1 MNLIYIKPSDDIQS
15 IFRVYR
21 FGQDKPCYI
30 YRLLSQGTMEEKIY
44 NRQVTKQ
51 SLAMRVVDEQQLDRH
66 FTQSELKE
74 LYNFQPDIW
83 DESRKH
89 DTPVLP
95 NDSILA
101 ELLKS
106 CEKWISRYHE
116 HDTLLQNREDEG
128 LSEAERQAA
137 WKEYEAEKQG
147 RLKSH
152 PMSQPSTSQSDER
165 NIMPDLSAIHDWIP
179 PGLNHIQ
186 QLQYI
191 ELYEQEKLRQQ
202 IEYQIMIEQY
212 RLQQQIQGNHNLQKN
227 HKNNQILNSLLNG
240 KK

>member
-1 MNLIYIKPSDDIQS
+1 MQS

-83 DESRKH
+83 DESRQH

-95 NDSILA
+95 SDPVLA

-106 CEKWISRYHE
+106 SGKWISRYHE

-128 LSEAERQAA
+128 LSEAERKAA
-137 WKEYEAEKQG
+137 WKEYEAEKHG
-147 RLKSH
+147 
-152 PMSQPSTSQSDER
+152 STKFNSS
-165 NIMPDLSAIHDWIP
+165 LSY
-179 PGLNHIQ
+179 GLNTDELSMRSDVFSFPEDSDRESSLLLKPSRNSSKKKSKKTLEPLKRHAL
-186 QLQYI
+186 QLQQMVSSGSQNAKAKSDPKIISSPICI
-191 ELYEQEKLRQQ
+191 E
-202 IEYQIMIEQY
+202 
-212 RLQQQIQGNHNLQKN
+212 
-227 HKNNQILNSLLNG
+227 
-240 KK
+240 